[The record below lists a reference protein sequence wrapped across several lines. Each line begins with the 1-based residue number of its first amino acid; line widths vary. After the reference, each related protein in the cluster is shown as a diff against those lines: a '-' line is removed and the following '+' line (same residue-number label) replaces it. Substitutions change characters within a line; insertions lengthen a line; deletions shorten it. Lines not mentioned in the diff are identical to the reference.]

1 MVIFRYVADLVG
13 YLEGHRALGARVGF
27 IPTMGALHGGHRS
40 LVEQCNIACDISV
53 VSIFI
58 NPAQFNDSS
67 DLEKY
72 PRTPELDIVLLEGCG
87 CDVLFMPSVE
97 EVYPPGVPLTE
108 MPVFGDL
115 ADVMEGVFRP
125 GHFQGMARV
134 VCRLLEI
141 TSPDYLYMGQ
151 KDFQQLSIVREMVRL
166 LDLRVRLVMCPT
178 IREADGLAMS
188 SRNMRLTR
196 EEREMAVVIYA
207 VLIRLRDAFGTT
219 DVDASIS
226 AAWTQME
233 QAGLRPEYI
242 EIVDGLTLKPIR
254 KAGDSDYVVAC
265 VAAWAGRV
273 RLIDNIL
280 IRGEPGL

>member
-1 MVIFRYVADLVG
+1 
-13 YLEGHRALGARVGF
+13 
-27 IPTMGALHGGHRS
+27 
-40 LVEQCNIACDISV
+40 
-53 VSIFI
+53 
-58 NPAQFNDSS
+58 
-67 DLEKY
+67 
-72 PRTPELDIVLLEGCG
+72 
-87 CDVLFMPSVE
+87 
-97 EVYPPGVPLTE
+97 
-108 MPVFGDL
+108 
-115 ADVMEGVFRP
+115 
-125 GHFQGMARV
+125 
-134 VCRLLEI
+134 
-141 TSPDYLYMGQ
+141 
-151 KDFQQLSIVREMVRL
+151 
-166 LDLRVRLVMCPT
+166 
-178 IREADGLAMS
+178 
-188 SRNMRLTR
+188 MRLTR